1 MEKGGAAVTGN
12 DGPRRAAVPGWKVVG
27 PRLTFFRVPSFATL
41 YSRQSFPRDDPS
53 MKGIPH

>member
-27 PRLTFFRVPSFATL
+27 PRLRLEDAI
-41 YSRQSFPRDDPS
+41 QAE
-53 MKGIPH
+53 